1 VGLFG
6 NTKTP
11 LVGVDISSTAV
22 KLLQLSESAGRY
34 RVEHYAVEPLPPNA
48 VVEKNIVEVEA
59 VGEAIKRAVARSG
72 TKLKHGAAA
81 VSGSSV
87 ITKIIPM
94 QGDLEEDELEDQV
107 QVEAAN
113 YIPYP
118 IDEVSLD
125 FEVLGAVPNN
135 PEMIQILLAASRTEN
150 VEIRQTALELGGLT
164 ARVVDVEAF
173 AMENAFRLV
182 SDQLSVPRDAVVA
195 LVDVGAT
202 MTTLNVLRNQRSIY
216 TREQIFGGKQLTDEV
231 MRRYGLSYD
240 EAGQAKRQGGLP
252 ESYEIEVLEPFKEA
266 MVQQVSRLLQF
277 FYAGSDFNRV
287 DQIVLAGGCASINGI
302 AKLVEEQIG
311 VPTVMANPLANMSL
325 GPRVQAHALAQ
336 DAPALMIACGLAL
349 RSFD

>member
-1 VGLFG
+1 M
-6 NTKTP
+6 
-11 LVGVDISSTAV
+11 
-22 KLLQLSESAGRY
+22 
-34 RVEHYAVEPLPPNA
+34 
-48 VVEKNIVEVEA
+48 
-59 VGEAIKRAVARSG
+59 GEAIKRAVARSG

-87 ITKIIPM
+87 ITKIISM

-302 AKLVEEQIG
+302 AQLVEEQIG

-325 GPRVQAHALAQ
+325 GPKVQAHALAQ